1 MKRWQFFIFLVFS
14 LKIRTLVTTL
24 FAFVQFTLKTIFW
37 ALLCFSFPFFLSFFS
52 AGWWW
57 WWGWGWGWWWTNKW
71 EIKENFRKSKE
82 TLQIQDNLLKKQN
95 KKSAYFYSSTSFMQ
109 TCPSALA
116 KVFAVFFVIKS
127 SGAMCIFK
135 LD

>member
-1 MKRWQFFIFLVFS
+1 MKIFH
-14 LKIRTLVTTL
+14 
-24 FAFVQFTLKTIFW
+24 
-37 ALLCFSFPFFLSFFS
+37 FSFFQFEDKDLGDAIVCFCVIYFKNYILGFAVFFLSSFSFFFFL
-52 AGWWW
+52 AGVWWW
-57 WWGWGWGWWWTNKW
+57 WWWWTNKW

-82 TLQIQDNLLKKQN
+82 TLQIQDNLLKKKTQ
-95 KKSAYFYSSTSFMQ
+95 KSAYFYSSTSFMQ

-116 KVFAVFFVIKS
+116 KVFAVLFVIKS

>member
-1 MKRWQFFIFLVFS
+1 MKRWQFFH
-14 LKIRTLVTTL
+14 
-24 FAFVQFTLKTIFW
+24 
-37 ALLCFSFPFFLSFFS
+37 FSFFQFEDKDFGDNIVCFCAIYFKNYILGFVVFFLSFFSFFFS

-57 WWGWGWGWWWTNKW
+57 WWWSNKW

-82 TLQIQDNLLKKQN
+82 TLQILDNLLKKKNQ
-95 KKSAYFYSSTSFMQ
+95 KSAYFYSSTSFMQ

-116 KVFAVFFVIKS
+116 KVFAVLFVIRS